1 MQTLRDKA
9 RELVSIA
16 EGEIL
21 KKETALVALRRELSR
36 VKKAMEAKTQQ
47 RAIRSE
53 KCKGCIYKIAAMK
66 ALDEE
71 EKVKAN

>member
-1 MQTLRDKA
+1 MQSLRDKA

-16 EGEIL
+16 EGEIQ
-21 KKETALVALRRELSR
+21 KKEVVIVALRRELAR
-36 VKKAMEAKTQQ
+36 VKGALAAKAQQ
-47 RAIRSE
+47 RSVRSE

-71 EKVKAN
+71 EKVKAK